1 MYSTTDQEKELL
13 NKNNPNPPQT
23 LKDFKELSDRELL
36 ERQTLYLSKIEKA
49 NIRIVAN
56 LQFWFY
62 LTVIAIVIGV
72 LIIVSEA

>member
-62 LTVIAIVIGV
+62 LTVIAIAIGV